1 MDGFII
7 IIGLL
12 VLFYNLFKIIFNTI
26 RVIFFKKKVKKFL
39 KIDLVAEL
47 IYFLGWIVL
56 MRNLVVLLPNQIFHS
71 IVYCV
76 AMLVFLINQ
85 KNKKIYDYILFSIIV
100 IDTIIVLI
108 MLELYFLIVFVVIVY
123 IFTITLLRKNK
134 NKLKNCGYLALSLLD
149 IANIFISYIA
159 LIAYVASGF

>member
-1 MDGFII
+1 M
-7 IIGLL
+7 
-12 VLFYNLFKIIFNTI
+12 
-26 RVIFFKKKVKKFL
+26 
-39 KIDLVAEL
+39 
-47 IYFLGWIVL
+47 
-56 MRNLVVLLPNQIFHS
+56 
-71 IVYCV
+71 
-76 AMLVFLINQ
+76 
-85 KNKKIYDYILFSIIV
+85 FSIIV

-108 MLELYFLIVFVVIVY
+108 ILSMLKLYFLIVFVVIVY

>member
-12 VLFYNLFKIIFNTI
+12 VLFYNLFKIVFNTI

-108 MLELYFLIVFVVIVY
+108 TDCF
-123 IFTITLLRKNK
+123 
-134 NKLKNCGYLALSLLD
+134 SLLYR
-149 IANIFISYIA
+149 FE
-159 LIAYVASGF
+159 

>member
-1 MDGFII
+1 M
-7 IIGLL
+7 
-12 VLFYNLFKIIFNTI
+12 
-26 RVIFFKKKVKKFL
+26 

-108 MLELYFLIVFVVIVY
+108 ILSMLELYFLIVFMVIVY

-134 NKLKNCGYLALSLLD
+134 NKLNM
-149 IANIFISYIA
+149 IN
-159 LIAYVASGF
+159 LIGGIKWMVL

>member
-12 VLFYNLFKIIFNTI
+12 VLFYNLFKIVFNTI

-85 KNKKIYDYILFSIIV
+85 KNKKIVFNNSDRYNNCFNYFKYAKIIFSDSFCGNRV
-100 IDTIIVLI
+100 
-108 MLELYFLIVFVVIVY
+108 YFYNYTF
-123 IFTITLLRKNK
+123 KK
-134 NKLKNCGYLALSLLD
+134 K
-149 IANIFISYIA
+149 
-159 LIAYVASGF
+159 